1 MKVMKTN
8 YKLSGTPNSPVIVL
22 SNSLGARYSMW
33 DDLVPLL
40 LPYFRVLQYDTR
52 GHGASDKPDGPYTI
66 DTLGRDVIDLMDQLK
81 IDKAYYCGLSIGGL
95 IGQWLGI
102 HHGERFYQIA
112 LSNTAAKI
120 GERQSWLDRVELLRA
135 QGMQAIS
142 DATMGKWFS
151 SRFKEEN
158 PKKYHNFREM
168 FLAAD
173 VQGYCGCC
181 HALAGA
187 DFSADISRV
196 DVPVLVIAGD
206 EDPVTTVMQA
216 QFLVEH
222 IPDAQL
228 LVINGRHLL
237 NAENPQLY
245 AEGLIDFFIGSSR
258 YERGMHVRRCVLGEA
273 HVEQS
278 LRRITSF
285 NKDFQDLVADVP
297 WGRIWSRPGLD
308 KHQRSL
314 ITLSMMIAL
323 NREKEF
329 KMHVKAALN
338 NGVSTDELKE
348 LILQASIY
356 CGFPAALDAFRNAE
370 ETVREYLAEESAA

>member
-1 MKVMKTN
+1 MKTN
-8 YKLSGTPNSPVIVL
+8 YKLTGTPNSPVIVL

-52 GHGASDKPDGPYTI
+52 GHGESDKPDGPYAI
-66 DTLGRDVIDLMDQLK
+66 DALGRDVINLMDHLE
-81 IDKAYYCGLSIGGL
+81 IDKAYYCGLSMGGL

-102 HHGERFYQIA
+102 HHGERFYKIA

-120 GERQSWLDRVELLRA
+120 GDRQSWLDRFELLRA

-142 DATMGKWFS
+142 DAAMEKWFS
-151 SRFKEEN
+151 SRFKEES

-168 FLAAD
+168 LLSAD
-173 VQGYCGCC
+173 VQGYRGCC
-181 HALAGA
+181 HAVAGA
-187 DFSADISRV
+187 DFSEDISRI
-196 DVPVLVIAGD
+196 DVPVLVITGD
-206 EDPVTTVMQA
+206 EDPVTTVIHA
-216 QFLVEH
+216 QFLVER

-228 LVINGRHLL
+228 LVMNGRHLL
-237 NAENPQLY
+237 SAESPQRF
-245 AEGLIDFFIGSSR
+245 AEGLIDFFIGSSP
-258 YERGMHVRRCVLGEA
+258 YERGMHVRRCVLGEE
-273 HVEQS
+273 HVKKS

-285 NKDFQDLVADVP
+285 NEDFQELAADVP

-323 NREKEF
+323 NREEEF

-370 ETVREYLAEESAA
+370 ETVREYLEEKSVP

>member
-1 MKVMKTN
+1 MKAMKTN
-8 YKLSGTPNSPVIVL
+8 YKLTGTPNSPVIVL

-52 GHGASDKPDGPYTI
+52 GHGESDKPDGPYTI
-66 DTLGRDVIDLMDQLK
+66 DALGRDVIDLMDHLE
-81 IDKAYYCGLSIGGL
+81 IDKAYYCGLSLGGL
-95 IGQWLGI
+95 IGQWLAI
-102 HHGERFYQIA
+102 HHGERFYKIA

-120 GERQSWLDRVELLRA
+120 GERQSWLDRVELLQA
-135 QGMQAIS
+135 QGMQAIC

-151 SRFKEEN
+151 SRFKEDN

-168 FLAAD
+168 FLAAN
-173 VQGYCGCC
+173 VQGYRGCC
-181 HALAGA
+181 HAVAGA
-187 DFSADISRV
+187 DFREDISQIA
-196 DVPVLVIAGD
+196 VPVLVIAGD
-206 EDPVTTVMQA
+206 ADPVTTVMQA
-216 QFLVEH
+216 QFLVER

-237 NAENPQLY
+237 SAESPQLY
-245 AEGLIDFFIGSSR
+245 AEGLIDFFIGSSP
-258 YERGMHVRRCVLGEA
+258 YERGMHVRRCVLGEE
-273 HVEQS
+273 HVEKSRRRTTS
-278 LRRITSF
+278 L
-285 NKDFQDLVADVP
+285 NEDFQDLVADVP

-323 NREKEF
+323 NRAEEF

-370 ETVREYLAEESAA
+370 ETVREYLAEESVS

>member
-1 MKVMKTN
+1 MQAMKTN

-52 GHGASDKPDGPYTI
+52 GHGASDKPAGPYTI
-66 DTLGRDVIDLMDQLK
+66 NALGRDVIDLMDQLE
-81 IDKAYYCGLSIGGL
+81 IDKAYYCGLSMGGL
-95 IGQWLGI
+95 IGQWLAI
-102 HHGERFYQIA
+102 HHGKRFYKMA

-120 GERQSWLDRVELLRA
+120 GARQSWLDRVELLRA
-135 QGMQAIS
+135 QGMQAIC

-151 SRFKEEN
+151 SRFKEES
-158 PKKYHNFREM
+158 PKKYHNFRAM

-173 VQGYCGCC
+173 AQGYCGCC

-187 DFSADISRV
+187 DFSEDISRI
-196 DVPVLVIAGD
+196 DMPVLVIAGD
-206 EDPVTTVMQA
+206 EDPVTTVTQA

-237 NAENPQLY
+237 SVERPQLY

-273 HVEQS
+273 HVEKS
-278 LRRITSF
+278 LRGATSF
-285 NKDFQDLVADVP
+285 NEDFQDLVADVP

-323 NREKEF
+323 NRAEEF
-329 KMHVKAALN
+329 RMHVKAALN

-370 ETVREYLAEESAA
+370 ATVREYLAEESVS

>member
-1 MKVMKTN
+1 MQAMKTN
-8 YKLSGTPNSPVIVL
+8 YKLTGTPNSPVIVL

-66 DTLGRDVIDLMDQLK
+66 DALGRDVIDLMDQLE
-81 IDKAYYCGLSIGGL
+81 IDKAYYSGLSMGGL
-95 IGQWLGI
+95 IGQWLAI
-102 HHGERFYQIA
+102 HHGERFYKIA

-120 GERQSWLDRVELLRA
+120 GERQSWLDRIELIRA
-135 QGMQAIS
+135 QGMQAIC
-142 DATMGKWFS
+142 DATMEKWFS
-151 SRFKEEN
+151 ARFKEES
-158 PKKYHNFREM
+158 PKKYHNFRAM

-187 DFSADISRV
+187 DFSEDIARV

-206 EDPVTTVMQA
+206 EDPVTTVMQS
-216 QFLVEH
+216 QFLVER
-222 IPDAQL
+222 IPNAQL

-237 NAENPQLY
+237 NAEHPRRY

-258 YERGMHVRRCVLGEA
+258 YERGMHVRRCVLGEE
-273 HVEQS
+273 HVEKS
-278 LRRITSF
+278 LRGATSF
-285 NKDFQDLVADVP
+285 NEDFQDLVADVP

-329 KMHVKAALN
+329 KMHVKAA
-338 NGVSTDELKE
+338 
-348 LILQASIY
+348 
-356 CGFPAALDAFRNAE
+356 
-370 ETVREYLAEESAA
+370 

>member
-1 MKVMKTN
+1 MKTN
-8 YKLSGTPNSPVIVL
+8 YKLTGTPNSPVILL

-52 GHGASDKPDGPYTI
+52 GHGDSDKPDGPYTI
-66 DTLGRDVIDLMDQLK
+66 DALGRDVIDLMDQLE
-81 IDKAYYCGLSIGGL
+81 IDKAYYCGLSMGGL

-102 HHGERFYQIA
+102 HHGERFYKIA

-120 GERQSWLDRVELLRA
+120 GERQGWLDRVELLRA
-135 QGMQAIS
+135 QGMQAICE
-142 DATMGKWFS
+142 ATMGKWFS
-151 SRFKEEN
+151 SRFKAES
-158 PKKYHNFREM
+158 PKKYHNFRAM

-173 VQGYCGCC
+173 VQGYCACC
-181 HALAGA
+181 HAVAGA
-187 DFSADISRV
+187 DFSEDISQV

-206 EDPVTTVMQA
+206 EDPVATVMQA
-216 QFLVEH
+216 EFLVEH
-222 IPDAQL
+222 IADAQL

-237 NAENPQLY
+237 SAERPQLY
-245 AEGLIDFFIGSSR
+245 AERLIDFFIGSSR

-278 LRRITSF
+278 LRRTTSF
-285 NKDFQDLVADVP
+285 NEDFQDLVADVP

-314 ITLSMMIAL
+314 ITLAMMIAL
-323 NREKEF
+323 NRAEEF

-370 ETVREYLAEESAA
+370 ETVRAYSEEQSVS

>member
-1 MKVMKTN
+1 MKTN
-8 YKLSGTPNSPVIVL
+8 YKLSGAPNSPVIVL

-33 DDLVPLL
+33 DGLVALL

-52 GHGASDKPDGPYTI
+52 GHGESDKPAGPYTI
-66 DTLGRDVIDLMDQLK
+66 DALGRDVIDLMDQLA
-81 IDKAYYCGLSIGGL
+81 IDKAYYCGLSMGGL
-95 IGQWLGI
+95 IGQWLAI
-102 HHGERFYQIA
+102 HHGERFYKIA

-120 GERQSWLDRVELLRA
+120 GERQSWLDRIELLRA

-142 DATMGKWFS
+142 DATMEKWFS
-151 SRFKEEN
+151 SRFKEES

-173 VQGYCGCC
+173 VPGYCGCC
-181 HALAGA
+181 DALAGA
-187 DFSADISRV
+187 DFSEDISRV
-196 DVPVLVIAGD
+196 DVPALVIAGD
-206 EDPVTTVMQA
+206 EDPVTTVMHA
-216 QFLVEH
+216 QFLVER

-237 NAENPQLY
+237 SAESPQLY

-258 YERGMHVRRCVLGEA
+258 YERGMHVRRCVLGEE

-278 LRRITSF
+278 RRRATSF
-285 NKDFQDLVADVP
+285 NEDFQDLVADVP

-314 ITLSMMIAL
+314 ITLAMMIAL
-323 NREKEF
+323 NREQEF

-370 ETVREYLAEESAA
+370 QTVREYLEEASVS

>member
-1 MKVMKTN
+1 MQAMKTN

-22 SNSLGARYSMW
+22 SNSLGSRYSMW
-33 DDLVPLL
+33 DDLVPML

-52 GHGASDKPDGPYTI
+52 GHGESDKPDGPYTI
-66 DTLGRDVIDLMDQLK
+66 DALGRDVIDLMDQLE
-81 IDKAYYCGLSIGGL
+81 IDKAYYCGLSMGGL

-102 HHGERFYQIA
+102 HHGERFYKMA

-120 GERQSWLDRVELLRA
+120 GERQSWLDRVELLQA
-135 QGMQAIS
+135 QGMQAIAE
-142 DATMGKWFS
+142 ATMEKWFS
-151 SRFKEEN
+151 SRFKAES
-158 PKKYHNFREM
+158 PKKYHHFREM
-168 FLAAD
+168 FLSAD
-173 VQGYCGCC
+173 VQGYCGGC
-181 HALAGA
+181 HAVAGA
-187 DFSADISRV
+187 DFSSDIARV
-196 DVPVLVIAGD
+196 DVPALVIAGD

-216 QFLVEH
+216 QFLVAH

-237 NAENPQLY
+237 SAERPQLY
-245 AEGLIDFFIGSSR
+245 AEGLIDFFIGPSP

-273 HVEQS
+273 HVEKS
-278 LRRITSF
+278 RRRATSF

-323 NREKEF
+323 NRAEEF
-329 KMHVKAALN
+329 KMHVKAALH

-370 ETVREYLAEESAA
+370 ATVREYLGEESAS

>member
-1 MKVMKTN
+1 MKTN
-8 YKLSGTPNSPVIVL
+8 YKLTGTPNSPVIVL

-66 DTLGRDVIDLMDQLK
+66 DMLGRDVIDLMDQLA
-81 IDKAYYCGLSIGGL
+81 IDKAYYCGLSLGGL
-95 IGQWLGI
+95 IGQWLAV
-102 HHGERFYQIA
+102 HHGERFYKIA

-142 DATMGKWFS
+142 DATMRKWFS
-151 SRFKEEN
+151 SRFEAER

-168 FLAAD
+168 FLAAN

-181 HALAGA
+181 HAVAGA
-187 DFSADISRV
+187 DFSEDIARV
-196 DVPVLVIAGD
+196 AVPALVIAGD

-222 IPDAQL
+222 IPNAEL

-237 NAENPQLY
+237 SAERPQLY
-245 AEGLIDFFIGSSR
+245 AAGLIDFFIGSSR

-273 HVEQS
+273 HVEKS
-278 LRRITSF
+278 LRGATSF
-285 NKDFQDLVADVP
+285 NEDFQDLVADVP

-323 NREKEF
+323 NRAEEF

-370 ETVREYLAEESAA
+370 QTVREYMEEQSAA

>member
-1 MKVMKTN
+1 MQAMKTN
-8 YKLSGTPNSPVIVL
+8 YKLTGTPNSPVIVL

-66 DTLGRDVIDLMDQLK
+66 DALGRDVIDLMDQLA
-81 IDKAYYCGLSIGGL
+81 IDKAYYCGLSMGGL

-102 HHGERFYQIA
+102 HHGERFYKIA
-112 LSNTAAKI
+112 LSNTATKI
-120 GERQSWLDRVELLRA
+120 GERQSWLDRVDLLRA
-135 QGMQAIS
+135 QGMQAIC
-142 DATMGKWFS
+142 DATMDRWFS
-151 SRFKEEN
+151 TRFKAES
-158 PKKYHNFREM
+158 PKKYHNFRAM

-173 VQGYCGCC
+173 VQGYCACC
-181 HALAGA
+181 HAVAGV
-187 DFSADISRV
+187 DFSEDIARV
-196 DVPVLVIAGD
+196 DVPALVIAGD

-216 QFLVEH
+216 EFLVER
-222 IPDAQL
+222 IADAQL

-237 NAENPQLY
+237 SAERPQLY

-278 LRRITSF
+278 LRRTTSF
-285 NKDFQDLVADVP
+285 NEDFQDLVADLP

-314 ITLSMMIAL
+314 ITLAMMIAL
-323 NREKEF
+323 NRAEEF

-370 ETVREYLAEESAA
+370 ETVRDLEEKSVS

>member
-1 MKVMKTN
+1 MQAMKTN

-22 SNSLGARYSMW
+22 SNSLGSRYSMW

-66 DTLGRDVIDLMDQLK
+66 DALGRDVIDLMDQLE
-81 IDKAYYCGLSIGGL
+81 IDKAYYCGLSMGGL
-95 IGQWLGI
+95 IGQWLAI
-102 HHGERFYQIA
+102 HHAERFYKIV

-120 GERQSWLDRVELLRA
+120 GERQSWLDRVELLRG
-135 QGMQAIS
+135 QGMQAIFE
-142 DATMGKWFS
+142 ATMSKWFS
-151 SRFKEEN
+151 SRFKEES
-158 PKKYHNFREM
+158 PQKYHNFREM

-181 HALAGA
+181 HAVAGA
-187 DFSADISRV
+187 DFSTDISRV

-206 EDPVTTVMQA
+206 EDPVTTVTHA
-216 QFLVEH
+216 EFLVAH

-237 NAENPQLY
+237 SAEHPRRY
-245 AEGLIDFFIGSSR
+245 AEGLIDFFIGSSP
-258 YERGMHVRRCVLGEA
+258 YERGMHVRRCVLGAE

-278 LRRITSF
+278 LRRATSF

-323 NREKEF
+323 NRAEEF
-329 KMHVKAALN
+329 KMHVKAALH

-370 ETVREYLAEESAA
+370 ATVREYLAEEAAS

>member
-1 MKVMKTN
+1 MKAMKTN

-22 SNSLGARYSMW
+22 SNSLGACYSMW

-52 GHGASDKPDGPYTI
+52 GHGESDKPDGPYTI
-66 DTLGRDVIDLMDQLK
+66 DALGRDVIDLMDQLE
-81 IDKAYYCGLSIGGL
+81 IDKAYYCGLSMGGL

-102 HHGERFYQIA
+102 HHGERFYKIA

-120 GERQSWLDRVELLRA
+120 GERQGWLDRVRLIRA

-151 SRFKEEN
+151 SGFKEEN
-158 PKKYHNFREM
+158 PKKYQNFREM

-173 VQGYCGCC
+173 VQGYRGCC
-181 HALAGA
+181 HAVAGA
-187 DFSADISRV
+187 DFSKDISRI

-216 QFLVEH
+216 QFLVER

-237 NAENPQLY
+237 SAERPQLY

-258 YERGMHVRRCVLGEA
+258 YERGMHVRRCVLGEE
-273 HVEQS
+273 HVEKS
-278 LRRITSF
+278 LRGATSF
-285 NKDFQDLVADVP
+285 NEDFQDLVADVP
-297 WGRIWSRPGLD
+297 WGQIWSRPGLD

-323 NREKEF
+323 NREQEF

-370 ETVREYLAEESAA
+370 ATVREYLEEESAA